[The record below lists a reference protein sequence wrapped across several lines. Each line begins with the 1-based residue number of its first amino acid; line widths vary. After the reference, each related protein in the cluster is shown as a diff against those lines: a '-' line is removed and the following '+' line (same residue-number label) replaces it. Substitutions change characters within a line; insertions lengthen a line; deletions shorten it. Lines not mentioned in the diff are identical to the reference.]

1 VVLAAAA
8 GGGFFY
14 WRRHEARA
22 AAARP
27 VKTGDM
33 FSTNPAYD
41 AEVAAAAAAAAAA
54 PKSGKSS
61 RQVGVR
67 GREATSPVTAGSCIQ
82 SLPAS

>member
-1 VVLAAAA
+1 MVLAVAA

-14 WRRHEARA
+14 WRRREARA

-41 AEVAAAAAAAAAA
+41 AEVAAAAA
-54 PKSGKSS
+54 PKTGKSS

-67 GREATSPVTAGSCIQ
+67 GREAPSPVTAGSCIQ